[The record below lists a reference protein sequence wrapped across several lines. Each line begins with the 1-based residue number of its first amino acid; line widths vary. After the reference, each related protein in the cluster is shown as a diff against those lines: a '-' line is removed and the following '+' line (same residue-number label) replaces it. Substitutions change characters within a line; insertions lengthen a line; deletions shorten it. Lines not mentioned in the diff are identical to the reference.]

1 VDIDF
6 GDLYTVPQRMGN
18 AGRPPS
24 LPLRLRGMKMD
35 VSKKDWKLFR
45 ELLPVWQERF
55 MERLLAE
62 YAQII
67 SGDGAASDRFWSL
80 DDRMKRDKESP
91 GVLISPSKSN
101 LPWDLARMIHDGI
114 ITMDDMNGFT
124 DDLIDSHPP

>member
-1 VDIDF
+1 MEITK
-6 GDLYTVPQRMGN
+6 G
-18 AGRPPS
+18 
-24 LPLRLRGMKMD
+24 
-35 VSKKDWKLFR
+35 DWKLFR
-45 ELLPVWQERF
+45 ELLPGWQERY

-124 DDLIDSHPP
+124 DDLIDWVNLILGRSG